1 MMEAPCFHAQL
12 LFINGFLLH
21 GVLPPP
27 GYSDAATFSRIVSRE
42 PPQRFSCFSAVFF
55 FPGWSFMPRFNILSE
70 IPLISF
76 SVPSQSLSIDSF
88 PLQTFGHASHLYLP
102 SRHKHSVSSVCFCL
116 LLQLT
121 ADLCTTLAIFIFL
134 ICNFCSS
141 DLVRADSTVIRNL
154 SITLTNWTQTTD
166 HAPMIPT
173 PKL

>member
-1 MMEAPCFHAQL
+1 MFSCTASLYKWISLTWCVATTWIFRRSNIFQNSLQRAPSAF
-12 LFINGFLLH
+12 FLLQCC
-21 GVLPPP
+21 L
-27 GYSDAATFSRIVSRE
+27 
-42 PPQRFSCFSAVFF
+42 F